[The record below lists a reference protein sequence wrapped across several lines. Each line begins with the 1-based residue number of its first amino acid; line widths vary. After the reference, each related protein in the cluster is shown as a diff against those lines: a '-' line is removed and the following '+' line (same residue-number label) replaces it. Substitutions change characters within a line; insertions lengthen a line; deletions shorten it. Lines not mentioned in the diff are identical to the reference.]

1 VVWQSSRNLFARAAP
16 QSAVAELP
24 RGHIPALDSIR
35 GLAIIAVTLY
45 RFGGGSEG
53 PASAIGHSWLVEL
66 GSRGVDL
73 FFVLSGF
80 LITGILLE
88 AKNKPDYFRNFYARR
103 ALRIFPLYYA
113 ALALLL
119 WFVPLAYPTAAEQ
132 FETARESQLWLWLYG
147 ANVLQSI
154 RGAWC
159 LGALNHFWSLA
170 IEEHF
175 YFLWPAI
182 IYGTSRRTALRVCGS
197 LFFGSVLLRTVWL
210 LAGGNDVAAEVLT
223 PLRMDG
229 LALGGWLALL
239 ARSDG
244 GLARLSFWAR
254 PALALFGTAAIATHI
269 AGWRLLGLQS
279 ACWACAAGAFL
290 IACVA
295 APPAGMLAALGRSR
309 ELQFFGKY
317 SYGMYMIQLP
327 LIFLLAPYIAAPTL
341 ASAVNSPALG
351 QLLYCAAL
359 FAVTTAA
366 AWASWHL
373 FEKHWLK
380 LKHYFE

>member
-1 VVWQSSRNLFARAAP
+1 V
-16 QSAVAELP
+16 ELP

-35 GLAIIAVTLY
+35 GLAIVAVTLY

-88 AKNKPDYFRNFYARR
+88 AKQKPDYFRNFYARR

-113 ALALLL
+113 ALALML
-119 WFVPLAYPTAAEQ
+119 WFVPLAYPTAAEE
-132 FETARESQLWLWLYG
+132 FETAREAQGWLWLYG
-147 ANVLQSI
+147 ANILQSL
-154 RGAWC
+154 RGDWC
-159 LGALNHFWSLA
+159 LGPLNHFWSLA

-175 YFLWPAI
+175 YFLWPAV
-182 IYGTSRRTALRVCGS
+182 IYWTSRRTALRVCGG
-197 LFFGSVLLRTVWL
+197 LFFGSVLLRAGWL
-210 LAGGNDVAAEVLT
+210 LASGNDVAAEVFT

-239 ARSDG
+239 ARTEG
-244 GLARLSFWAR
+244 GLARLNLWAR
-254 PALALFGTAAIATHI
+254 PALLLFGTAALAMHI

-295 APPAGMLAALGRSR
+295 APPAGMLATLGHSR

-317 SYGMYMIQLP
+317 SYGMYVIQLP
-327 LIFLLAPYIAAPTL
+327 LIYLLAPYIAAPTV
-341 ASAVNSPALG
+341 ASAVNSVALG
-351 QLLYCAAL
+351 QLFYCAAL
-359 FAVTTAA
+359 FAVTTTA

-373 FEKHWLK
+373 FEKHWLT